1 VLTASAR
8 VEQLRFDGGIL
19 FCYVELWLGQR
30 HCASAPFLFSME
42 LRMSSLF
49 ASFTTGHTIVC
60 DGGVLC

>member
-1 VLTASAR
+1 MAGAAS
-8 VEQLRFDGGIL
+8 LRKRALPFFD
-19 FCYVELWLGQR
+19 E
-30 HCASAPFLFSME
+30 E